1 MGLFDKYKVFPEVPR
16 NGDYVA
22 RITDI
27 NESSHSMNVEFTPYE
42 ERKGKRIRY
51 APVYLRITESNRE
64 YSGAAS
70 FIDIFN
76 NFIDLEDIIDNVVGI
91 TIKNNQK
98 DGVTYHNVVDVFV
111 LEDDEEN
118 ETESTETE
126 DTELVAEEE
135 EETEDYPEAEEDEF

>member
-1 MGLFDKYKVFPEVPR
+1 MGLFDKYKVLPEVPG

-27 NESSHSMNVEFTPYE
+27 NESRYSMSVEFTPYE

-51 APVYLRITESNRE
+51 APVYLRITESNSER
-64 YSGAAS
+64 SGAAS

-76 NFIDLEDIIDNVVGI
+76 GFIHTEDIVNCVVGI

-98 DGVTYHNVVDVFV
+98 DGVTYHNVVDVFE
-111 LEDDEEN
+111 LEDDEEE

-135 EETEDYPEAEEDEF
+135 EETEDYPEVEEDEF